1 MLKRENVTMLQ
12 YSWRAVFCEDER
24 EGDDCIMTISDHL
37 QTFLVY
43 LTYELL
49 VRYSYAVCIICLTV
63 LKTETILVFL
73 GSPFTDVLFACFNL
87 YFRTSSCKSGDY
99 FNLK

>member
-1 MLKRENVTMLQ
+1 MQ
-12 YSWRAVFCEDER
+12 YSWRAGFCEDER
-24 EGDDCIMTISDHL
+24 EGDDCIMTVSDHL

-49 VRYSYAVCIICLTV
+49 VHYSYAFPHVCIICLTL
-63 LKTETILVFL
+63 LKTETILVSL

-87 YFRTSSCKSGDY
+87 YFRTSSCKSGDFFY
-99 FNLK
+99 YVK